1 MKATTDSIFR
11 VGFGIELDNMNGSN
25 EEGVKFSRAFDDA
38 NAQTY
43 RRYFDISW
51 KIKKFLNIGDEARLK
66 KNMKVID
73 EFIYKVIQIK
83 IAQMQKSTDDSL
95 VSYFFFMTL
104 KYTYNLNVYLC
115 QKTPTSHGLT
125 F

>member
-11 VGFGIELDNMNGSN
+11 VGFGIELDNLFGSN

-38 NAQTY
+38 NELTF
-43 RRYFDISW
+43 RRYIDISW
-51 KIKKFLNIGDEARLK
+51 KIKKFLNIGSEAKLK
-66 KNMKVID
+66 KSIKVID
-73 EFIYKVIQIK
+73 EYIYKVIQIK

-104 KYTYNLNVYLC
+104 KYTYN
-115 QKTPTSHGLT
+115 HGRT
-125 F
+125 EVWATCGTCHI